1 MKRRISL
8 ILCLVLCLT
17 AFTAPAYAFRITKA
31 QKAYAMGGGEALWE
45 LVNTRYDNS
54 LYLEKG
60 YADLYIWQP
69 DGPAFA
75 CFDSDEYQ
83 PQTIYKVNMRETAGV
98 GFTLEQVLTYT
109 VTAWGEFIESDITS
123 SIMEDGPVHID
134 PCGMFSYNAGCPAD
148 GNPRYEIIVAASM
161 A

>member
-45 LVNTRYDNS
+45 LVNTHYDNS

-69 DGPAFA
+69 DGPAFV

-109 VTAWGEFIESDITS
+109 VTAWLDCSRLMSTLRRIE
-123 SIMEDGPVHID
+123 PFVR
-134 PCGMFSYNAGCPAD
+134 
-148 GNPRYEIIVAASM
+148 GNISM
-161 A
+161 AFSTSK